1 MNVDEPLQSLCDDE
15 PQVRVALAKQ
25 LMDMLGENQLPP
37 QLRVGRE
44 CFVIQRSFA
53 FSREA

>member
-1 MNVDEPLQSLCDDE
+1 MDVDEPLQSLCDDE

-25 LMDMLGENQLPP
+25 LMGMLGENQLPP

-44 CFVIQRSFA
+44 CLVIQRSFA